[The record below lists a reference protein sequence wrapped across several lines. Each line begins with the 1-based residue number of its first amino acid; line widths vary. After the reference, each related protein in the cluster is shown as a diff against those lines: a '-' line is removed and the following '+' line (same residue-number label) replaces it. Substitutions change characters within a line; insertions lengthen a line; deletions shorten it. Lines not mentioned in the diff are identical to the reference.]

1 MNPFQ
6 RAVKYIGRKKVRTII
21 LFCILFAMALSMLIC
36 SSIRGSAVF
45 AAEEVR
51 KTYGSGFRLYIDFDL
66 PEEML
71 WEDAV
76 HEDGMPYKKFI
87 GPNITPEALDELLA
101 VTGIE
106 EYCSGEGALA
116 LYTSLE
122 LVPGLCAFWYDEIL
136 GEGNH
141 YPEYISEES
150 YWKQAQ
156 LYRETPYPEE
166 EIPGIYT
173 WRNYTNI
180 YFCENSGL
188 HPFFRNGSLTLAE
201 GRHIG
206 RNDAFCALVSETL
219 AGRNGLSLGDSFT
232 VEQRQDTVIL
242 SGDPET
248 CVGRPI
254 PLTVVGIFR
263 VNFADEPSRFT
274 MENELTDNFI
284 FTDMQTDE
292 KWREYYS
299 AAVGKTYTPGQRKYN
314 DLTLFVEDPALLDDA
329 IQKVRSLDLIDWNY
343 YTIEKDD
350 SAYRALAKPLDM
362 MTGITTFLTV
372 LLAAGCLIVL
382 MLLFFMWIRGR
393 RREIGILRAQGVR
406 KGNILCQ
413 LLLECLLVAAAA
425 FCSAALVAAPLSQP
439 LGDLLAGSVV
449 DEAAGPFEK
458 TFDRFQNVVLERV
471 SSEPVTLLYPVEGG
485 GLAAVGILLL
495 SVSSGTVCIAA
506 APILRQKPRDILSG
520 K

>member
-1 MNPFQ
+1 M
-6 RAVKYIGRKKVRTII
+6 
-21 LFCILFAMALSMLIC
+21 
-36 SSIRGSAVF
+36 
-45 AAEEVR
+45 
-51 KTYGSGFRLYIDFDL
+51 
-66 PEEML
+66 
-71 WEDAV
+71 
-76 HEDGMPYKKFI
+76 
-87 GPNITPEALDELLA
+87 
-101 VTGIE
+101 
-106 EYCSGEGALA
+106 
-116 LYTSLE
+116 
-122 LVPGLCAFWYDEIL
+122 
-136 GEGNH
+136 
-141 YPEYISEES
+141 
-150 YWKQAQ
+150 
-156 LYRETPYPEE
+156 
-166 EIPGIYT
+166 
-173 WRNYTNI
+173 
-180 YFCENSGL
+180 
-188 HPFFRNGSLTLAE
+188 
-201 GRHIG
+201 
-206 RNDAFCALVSETL
+206 
-219 AGRNGLSLGDSFT
+219 
-232 VEQRQDTVIL
+232 
-242 SGDPET
+242 
-248 CVGRPI
+248 GRPI

-413 LLLECLLVAAAA
+413 LLLECLLVVAAA